1 MSRFVSPDVL
11 EGASADIARFARR
24 GTREERSLSA
34 NAASSN
40 VAPVSAKV
48 GAAKAASPHAS
59 ADEKP
64 DLTTK
69 PAHRYVPNSALVL
82 FLLDFVFLG
91 IAQAGLFGGIG
102 GRLDIHNPVQLWLLV
117 FASLGVYL
125 SFLYAAGCYRRDTLV
140 NFATATSRL
149 SVALGFS
156 AVVVLLLMHFAMNLL
171 FPDAILFRSVSR
183 SATIAFLGM
192 GISLCAGLYSRV
204 LFFAMARRHWFRRRV
219 MIVGTGSR
227 ALYLYNLLNS
237 DSQRQLTELAFL
249 PEVMIGGEETQI
261 PAALRNSVL
270 AVSGKNVETLASEL
284 LVDEVVVAVD
294 EQRGL
299 ALEGLL
305 PWKTNGIPVFEFNAF
320 IERET
325 GRVDLRWLELSYL
338 LFSSGFQIRL
348 MDALMKRTM
357 DIFISAVAL
366 LVALPVLIISAIAIL
381 VEDFGPVV
389 YRQTRVTLG
398 GRTFW
403 IYKLRTM
410 RTDAEKFGAQ
420 WAEAD
425 DPRITRVGRILR
437 RTRVDEI
444 PQLFNVLIG
453 QMSLVGPRPERP
465 MFVDDLSKKI
475 RLYDLRHNVKSG
487 LTGWAQINYPYGASE
502 EDARRKLEYDLYY
515 MKNYSLLRDISIMLQ
530 TFRVLIWPQGVR

>member
-1 MSRFVSPDVL
+1 MSRFVSPETR
-11 EGASADIARFARR
+11 EGAVAGVAHFPRR
-24 GTREERSLSA
+24 GSREDRSLPA
-34 NAASSN
+34 IGN
-40 VAPVSAKV
+40 VPR
-48 GAAKAASPHAS
+48 AS
-59 ADEKP
+59 APEGYELTAKP
-64 DLTTK
+64 S
-69 PAHRYVPNSALVL
+69 HRYVPNSALVL

-102 GRLDIHNPVQLWLLV
+102 GRLDIHNPAQLWLLV
-117 FASLGVYL
+117 FVSLGVHL
-125 SFLYAAGCYRRDTLV
+125 AFLYAAGCFRRDTLI

-149 SVALGFS
+149 AVALGFS
-156 AVVVLLLMHFAMNLL
+156 AVVLLVLMHFVMGAI
-171 FPDAILFRSVSR
+171 FPGAIIFRSISR

-192 GISLCAGLYSRV
+192 GVSLCAGLYSRV

-219 MIVGTGSR
+219 LIVGTGSR
-227 ALYLYNLLNS
+227 ALYLYNLLNN
-237 DSQRQLTELAFL
+237 DSHRELTELAFL
-249 PEVMIGGEETQI
+249 PETVIGGEPTQV
-261 PAALRNSVL
+261 PSALLDSIL
-270 AVSGKNVETLASEL
+270 PISGKSVEQLASEL
-284 LVDEVVVAVD
+284 LVDELVVAVD

-299 ALEGLL
+299 ALETLL

-338 LFSSGFQIRL
+338 LFSNGFQIRL
-348 MDALMKRTM
+348 MDAALKRLM
-357 DIFISAVAL
+357 DILVSSVAL
-366 LVALPVLIISAIAIL
+366 LVSLPVLAISAGAI
-381 VEDFGPVV
+381 VMEDFGPVF
-389 YRQTRVTLG
+389 YRQTRVTQG

-420 WAEAD
+420 WAEED

-465 MFVDDLSKKI
+465 LFVNDLSKKI
-475 RLYDLRHNVKSG
+475 RLYSLRHNVKSG

-515 MKNYSLLRDISIMLQ
+515 MKNYSLLRDLSIMLQ
-530 TFRVLIWPQGVR
+530 TFRVLILPQGVR

>member
-1 MSRFVSPDVL
+1 MAHEESVSRFASREVR
-11 EGASADIARFARR
+11 EGPVAGFVRYTR
-24 GTREERSLSA
+24 GSSHESL
-34 NAASSN
+34 
-40 VAPVSAKV
+40 PVSSE
-48 GAAKAASPHAS
+48 GDAARKHVVKGY
-59 ADEKP
+59 E
-64 DLTTK
+64 LTAK

-82 FLLDFVFLG
+82 FLLDFVLLG
-91 IAQAGLFGGIG
+91 IAQAALFGGIG
-102 GRLDIHNPVQLWLLV
+102 GRLDVNSPTQLWVLV
-117 FASLGVYL
+117 FVSLGVHL
-125 SFLYAAGCYRRDTLV
+125 AFLYAAGCFRRDTLV
-140 NFATATSRL
+140 NFSTATSRL
-149 SVALGFS
+149 AVALGFS
-156 AVVVLLLMHFAMNLL
+156 AVVLLLLMHFGMGLI
-171 FPDAILFRSVSR
+171 FPDAIIFRSVSR
-183 SATIAFLGM
+183 SATIAFVGM
-192 GISLCAGLYSRV
+192 GVSLCAGLYSRV

-219 MIVGTGSR
+219 LIVGTGSR

-237 DSQRQLTELAFL
+237 DTQRQLTELAFL
-249 PEVMIGGEETQI
+249 PETIIGGEATTP

-270 AVSGKNVETLASEL
+270 PVEGKSVEQLASEL
-284 LVDEVVVAVD
+284 IVDELVVAVD

-299 ALEGLL
+299 ALEALL

-338 LFSSGFQIRL
+338 LFSNGFQFRL
-348 MDALMKRTM
+348 MDAILKRTM
-357 DIFISAVAL
+357 DILVSAVAL
-366 LVALPVLIISAIAIL
+366 LIALPVLLISAIAI
-381 VEDFGPVV
+381 VAEDFGPVF
-389 YRQTRVTLG
+389 YRQTRVTQG

-420 WAEAD
+420 WAEED

-437 RTRVDEI
+437 RTRIDEI

-465 MFVDDLSKKI
+465 LFVDELSKKI
-475 RLYDLRHNVKSG
+475 RLYGLRHNVKSG

-515 MKNYSLLRDISIMLQ
+515 MKNYSLLRDLSIMLQ

>member
-1 MSRFVSPDVL
+1 MAHEESFSRYASPDVREAL
-11 EGASADIARFARR
+11 KPDYARSSRR
-24 GTREERSLSA
+24 VHREESITASH
-34 NAASSN
+34 AAVS
-40 VAPVSAKV
+40 PVSAE
-48 GAAKAASPHAS
+48 GYELSAKPS
-59 ADEKP
+59 
-64 DLTTK
+64 
-69 PAHRYVPNSALVL
+69 HRYVPNSALVL

-102 GRLDIHNPVQLWLLV
+102 ERLDIKSTLQLWLLV
-117 FASLGVYL
+117 FISLGAHL
-125 SFLYAAGCYRRDTLV
+125 AFLYAAGCFRRDTLV

-149 SVALGFS
+149 AVALGFS
-156 AVVVLLLMHFAMNLL
+156 AAVLLLIMHFVMQEI
-171 FPDAILFRSVSR
+171 FPNEIIFRSASR
-183 SATIAFLGM
+183 AATIAFLGM
-192 GISLCAGLYSRV
+192 GVSLCAGLYSRV

-219 MIVGTGSR
+219 LIVGTGSR
-227 ALYLYNLLNS
+227 ALYLFNLLNN
-237 DSQRQLTELAFL
+237 DSQRHLTELAFL
-249 PEVMIGGEETQI
+249 PETLIGGEPTQI
-261 PAALRNSVL
+261 PAALRDRVLPLDGKSV
-270 AVSGKNVETLASEL
+270 ARLASDL

-299 ALEGLL
+299 ALEALL
-305 PWKTNGIPVFEFNAF
+305 PWKTNGIPVFEFNTF

-338 LFSSGFQIRL
+338 LFSTGFQIRL
-348 MDALMKRTM
+348 MDALLKRAM
-357 DIFISAVAL
+357 DIAVSAVAL
-366 LVALPVLIISAIAIL
+366 LVALPVLILSAIAIV
-381 VEDFGPVV
+381 VEDFGPVF
-389 YRQTRVTLG
+389 YHQTRVTLG
-398 GRTFW
+398 GRPFR

-420 WAEAD
+420 WAEED
-425 DPRITRVGRILR
+425 DPRITRIGRILR
-437 RTRVDEI
+437 RSRVDEI

-475 RLYDLRHNVKSG
+475 RLYSLRHNVKSG

-515 MKNYSLLRDISIMLQ
+515 MKNYSLLRDLSIMLQ

>member
-1 MSRFVSPDVL
+1 MSRFVSPDVR
-11 EGASADIARFARR
+11 EGAAVDLSRFARR
-24 GTREERSLSA
+24 TGREERISSA
-34 NAASSN
+34 DVASASTSSASVTSVKTAASRA
-40 VAPVSAKV
+40 AP
-48 GAAKAASPHAS
+48 
-59 ADEKP
+59 DEKTE
-64 DLTTK
+64 LAAK

-102 GRLDIHNPVQLWLLV
+102 GRLDIYNPTQLWLLV
-117 FASLGVYL
+117 FVSLCVYL
-125 SFLYAAGCYRRDTLV
+125 SFLYGAGCYRRDTLV

-149 SVALGFS
+149 AVALGFS
-156 AVVVLLLMHFAMNLL
+156 AVVLLLLMHFVLSHV
-171 FPDAILFRSVSR
+171 FPQAILFRSVSR
-183 SATIAFLGM
+183 SATISFLGM

-219 MIVGTGSR
+219 LIVGTGSR
-227 ALYLYNLLNS
+227 ALYLHNLLNS
-237 DSQRQLTELAFL
+237 ESQRQLTELAFL
-249 PEVMIGGEETQI
+249 PETLIGGEAAQI
-261 PAALRNSVL
+261 PSALRGSVL
-270 AVSGKNVETLASEL
+270 QISDKCVEALASEL

-338 LFSSGFQIRL
+338 LFSNGFQIRL
-348 MDALMKRTM
+348 MDSALKRAM
-357 DIFISAVAL
+357 DIVISALAL
-366 LVALPVLIISAIAIL
+366 LVALPVLIVSAVAIG

-389 YRQTRVTLG
+389 YRQTRVTQG

-420 WAEAD
+420 WAEED

-437 RTRVDEI
+437 RSRVDEI

-465 MFVDDLSKKI
+465 MFVGDLSKKI
-475 RLYDLRHNVKSG
+475 RLYNLRHNVKSG
-487 LTGWAQINYPYGASE
+487 LTGWAQINYPYGASKRMRG
-502 EDARRKLEYDLYY
+502 ASW
-515 MKNYSLLRDISIMLQ
+515 NT
-530 TFRVLIWPQGVR
+530 TFTT

>member
-1 MSRFVSPDVL
+1 MPAETR
-11 EGASADIARFARR
+11 EGAVTEVARFPRR
-24 GTREERSLSA
+24 GPREDRAPSHVAGVPRTSA
-34 NAASSN
+34 PNKYELT
-40 VAPVSAKV
+40 AKP
-48 GAAKAASPHAS
+48 S
-59 ADEKP
+59 
-64 DLTTK
+64 
-69 PAHRYVPNSALVL
+69 HRYVPNSGLVL
-82 FLLDFVFLG
+82 FLLDFVLLG
-91 IAQAGLFGGIG
+91 IAQAGLFGSIG
-102 GRLDIHNPVQLWLLV
+102 GRLDINSPVQLWMLV
-117 FASLGVYL
+117 FVSLGVHL
-125 SFLYAAGCYRRDTLV
+125 VLLYGAGCFRRDTLI
-140 NFATATSRL
+140 NFQTATSRL
-149 SVALGFS
+149 AVALGVS
-156 AVVVLLLMHFAMNLL
+156 AVVLLLLMHFVMAYI
-171 FPDAILFRSVSR
+171 FPDALIYRSISR

-192 GISLCAGLYSRV
+192 GVSLCVGLYSRV

-219 MIVGTGSR
+219 LIVGTGSR

-237 DSQRQLTELAFL
+237 DSHRELTEMAFL
-249 PEVMIGGEETQI
+249 PETVIGGEPTQA
-261 PAALRNSVL
+261 PSALRDRIVPTSGESLEQL
-270 AVSGKNVETLASEL
+270 ANQL
-284 LVDEVVVAVD
+284 LVDELVVAVD

-299 ALEGLL
+299 ALEALL

-338 LFSSGFQIRL
+338 LFSTGFQIRL
-348 MDALMKRTM
+348 MDAALKRAM
-357 DIFISAVAL
+357 DIVVSSVAL
-366 LVALPVLIISAIAIL
+366 LVSLPVLLLSAIAI
-381 VEDFGPVV
+381 VSEDFGPVF
-389 YRQTRVTLG
+389 YRQTRVTQG

-420 WAEAD
+420 WAEED
-425 DPRITRVGRILR
+425 DPRITRVGRFLR

-465 MFVDDLSKKI
+465 LFVEDLSKKI
-475 RLYDLRHNVKSG
+475 RLYSLRHNVKSG

-515 MKNYSLLRDISIMLQ
+515 MKNYSLLRDLSIMLQ

>member
-1 MSRFVSPDVL
+1 MSRFVSPEAR
-11 EGASADIARFARR
+11 EGAVTDIARFPRR
-24 GTREERSLSA
+24 GSSDGRPLA
-34 NAASSN
+34 IAS
-40 VAPVSAKV
+40 
-48 GAAKAASPHAS
+48 GAARTSTPDGSELNA
-59 ADEKP
+59 KP
-64 DLTTK
+64 S
-69 PAHRYVPNSALVL
+69 HRYVPNSALVL

-102 GRLDIHNPVQLWLLV
+102 GRLDIHAPVQLWLLV
-117 FASLGVYL
+117 FVSLGVHL
-125 SFLYAAGCYRRDTLV
+125 SFLYAAGCFRRDTLV

-149 SVALGFS
+149 AVALGFS
-156 AVVVLLLMHFAMNLL
+156 AVVLLILMHFAMALI
-171 FPDAILFRSVSR
+171 FPDAIIFRSISR

-192 GISLCAGLYSRV
+192 GVSLCAGLYSRV

-219 MIVGTGSR
+219 LIVGTGSR
-227 ALYLYNLLNS
+227 ALYLYNLLNN
-237 DSQRQLTELAFL
+237 DSHRELTELAFL
-249 PEVMIGGEETQI
+249 PEAVIGGE
-261 PAALRNSVL
+261 PAQVPGALRDSILPISGRSV
-270 AVSGKNVETLASEL
+270 EQLASEL
-284 LVDEVVVAVD
+284 LVDELVVAVD

-299 ALEGLL
+299 ALETLL

-338 LFSSGFQIRL
+338 LFSNGFQIRL
-348 MDALMKRTM
+348 MDAALKRMM
-357 DIFISAVAL
+357 DIFVSSVALLVSLPVLLISAVAI
-366 LVALPVLIISAIAIL
+366 V
-381 VEDFGPVV
+381 VEDFGPVF
-389 YRQTRVTLG
+389 YRQTRVTQG

-420 WAEAD
+420 WAEEN

-444 PQLFNVLIG
+444 PQLFNVLSG

-465 MFVDDLSKKI
+465 LFVDDLSKKI
-475 RLYDLRHNVKSG
+475 RLYSLRHNVKSG

-515 MKNYSLLRDISIMLQ
+515 MKNYSLLRDLSIMLQ

>member
-1 MSRFVSPDVL
+1 MSRFVSPEPR
-11 EGASADIARFARR
+11 EGAVADVARASRR
-24 GTREERSLSA
+24 GSREDRISPPVAAVPRTSA
-34 NAASSN
+34 
-40 VAPVSAKV
+40 PEGYELTAKP
-48 GAAKAASPHAS
+48 S
-59 ADEKP
+59 
-64 DLTTK
+64 
-69 PAHRYVPNSALVL
+69 HRYVPNSALVL

-102 GRLDIHNPVQLWLLV
+102 ARLDIRDPVQLWLLV
-117 FASLGVYL
+117 FVSLGVHL
-125 SFLYAAGCYRRDTLV
+125 SFLYAAGCFRRDTLI

-149 SVALGFS
+149 AVALGFS
-156 AVVVLLLMHFAMNLL
+156 AVVLLILMHFVMGEI
-171 FPDAILFRSVSR
+171 FPDAIIFRSISR

-192 GISLCAGLYSRV
+192 GVSLCAGLYSRV

-219 MIVGTGSR
+219 LIVGTGSR
-227 ALYLYNLLNS
+227 ALYLYNLLNN
-237 DSQRQLTELAFL
+237 DSHRELTELAFL
-249 PEVMIGGEETQI
+249 PETVIGGEPTQV
-261 PAALRNSVL
+261 PSALRDSVL
-270 AVSGKNVETLASEL
+270 PVSGRNVERLASEL
-284 LVDEVVVAVD
+284 LVDELVVAVD

-299 ALEGLL
+299 ALETLL

-338 LFSSGFQIRL
+338 LFSNGFQIRL
-348 MDALMKRTM
+348 MDAGLKRMM
-357 DIFISAVAL
+357 DILVSSVAL
-366 LVALPVLIISAIAIL
+366 LVSLPVLLISAIAI
-381 VEDFGPVV
+381 VSEDFGPVL
-389 YRQTRVTLG
+389 YRQTRVTQG
-398 GRTFW
+398 GRNFW

-420 WAEAD
+420 WAEED

-465 MFVDDLSKKI
+465 LFVDDLSKKI
-475 RLYDLRHNVKSG
+475 RLYSLRHNVKSG

-515 MKNYSLLRDISIMLQ
+515 MKNYSLLRDLSIMLQ